1 MSRILITGING
12 QLGFE
17 LRRSLAM
24 LGECICLDRQQLDL
38 SRPTDIAAVLEQYQ
52 PDIIVNPAAY
62 TAVDKAET
70 DAELAHT
77 VNAVAPAAM
86 ADWAAAKNALLLHYS
101 TDYVFDGDKTTPYEE
116 SDATNPQSVY
126 GLSKCQGEQAIRAS
140 GADHIIMRTSWVV
153 GAHGGNFLKTIMR
166 LARERDS
173 LNVVAD
179 QIGAPTP
186 AALIA
191 DVTAHI
197 IKQWQTRKDKQLLGT
212 YHLTSSGSTSWH
224 GYTAYL
230 LALAE
235 RYGVALQL
243 KPEKLHAIPGSAY
256 PTPAKRPGNSRLN
269 CSKIQ
274 DAFGLNMP
282 TWQSGVEQ
290 VFQQIFNS

>member
-1 MSRILITGING
+1 M
-12 QLGFE
+12 
-17 LRRSLAM
+17 
-24 LGECICLDRQQLDL
+24 
-38 SRPTDIAAVLEQYQ
+38 
-52 PDIIVNPAAY
+52 
-62 TAVDKAET
+62 
-70 DAELAHT
+70 
-77 VNAVAPAAM
+77 
-86 ADWAAAKNALLLHYS
+86 
-101 TDYVFDGDKTTPYEE
+101 
-116 SDATNPQSVY
+116 
-126 GLSKCQGEQAIRAS
+126 RAS
-140 GADHIIMRTSWVV
+140 GADHIILRTSWVV

-197 IKQWQTRKDKQLLGT
+197 IKQWQTCKDKQLLGT

-243 KPEKLHAIPGSAY
+243 KQENLHAVPGSVY
-256 PTPAKRPGNSRLN
+256 PAPAKRPGNSGLN

-274 DAFGLNMP
+274 GAFDLIMP
-282 TWQSGVEQ
+282 SWQNGVEQ
-290 VFQQIFNS
+290 VFQQIFNSGCRTLADET

>member
-17 LRRSLAM
+17 LRRALAM

-38 SRPTDIAAVLEQYQ
+38 SRPDEIAAVLDQYQ

-62 TAVDKAET
+62 TAVDKAESE
-70 DAELAHT
+70 AQLAHA
-77 VNAVAPAAM
+77 VNAAAPAAM
-86 ADWAAAKNALLLHYS
+86 ASWAAAKNALLLHYS
-101 TDYVFDGDKTTPYEE
+101 TDYVFDGDKTTPYAEE
-116 SDATNPQSVY
+116 DASNPQSVY
-126 GLSKCQGEQAIRAS
+126 GQSKWQGEQAIRAS
-140 GADHIIMRTSWVV
+140 GANHLILRTSWVV

-197 IKQWQTRKDKQLLGT
+197 IKQWQTEPDKTLLGT

-224 GYTAYL
+224 GYTQYL

-243 KPEKLHAIPGSAY
+243 QPEHLHAIPSSAY

-269 CSKIQ
+269 CSKIEHN
-274 DAFGLNMP
+274 FGLTMP
-282 TWQSGVEQ
+282 AWQNGVEQ

>member
-1 MSRILITGING
+1 MSRILISGIKG

-38 SRPTDIAAVLEQYQ
+38 SRPDEIAAVLDRYQ

-62 TAVDKAET
+62 TAVDKAESET
-70 DAELAHT
+70 ELAHA
-77 VNAVAPAAM
+77 VNATAPAAM
-86 ADWAAAKNALLLHYS
+86 ASWAAANNALLLHYS
-101 TDYVFDGDKTTPYEE
+101 TDYIFDGDKVDAYLEE
-116 SDATNPQSVY
+116 DASNPQSVY
-126 GLSKCQGEQAIRAS
+126 GQSKWQGEQAIRTS
-140 GADHIIMRTSWVV
+140 GADHIILRTSWVV

-191 DVTAHI
+191 DVSAHI
-197 IKQWQTRKDKQLLGT
+197 IKQWQSSQDKTLLGT

-224 GYTAYL
+224 GYTEYL
-230 LALAE
+230 LTLAE
-235 RYGVALQL
+235 RYGVPLQL
-243 KPEKLHAIPGSAY
+243 QPENLRAIPGSAY

-269 CSKIQ
+269 CSKIERT
-274 DAFGLNMP
+274 FGLTMP
-282 TWQSGVEQ
+282 AWQSGVEQ

>member
-24 LGECICLDRQQLDL
+24 LGKCICLDRQQLDL
-38 SRPTDIAAVLEQYQ
+38 SRPADIAAVLDQYQ

-62 TAVDKAET
+62 TAVDKAES
-70 DAELAHT
+70 DDELAHA
-77 VNAVAPAAM
+77 VNAAAPAAM
-86 ADWAAAKNALLLHYS
+86 AGWTGAKNALLLHYS
-101 TDYVFDGDKTTPYEE
+101 TDYVFDGDKAMPYEE
-116 SDATNPQSVY
+116 DDATSPQSVY
-126 GLSKCQGEQAIRAS
+126 GRSKCQGEQAIRAS
-140 GADHIIMRTSWVV
+140 GADHIILRTSWVV
-153 GAHGGNFLKTIMR
+153 GAHGSNFLKTIMR

-197 IKQWQTRKDKQLLGT
+197 IKQWQTGKDKQLLGT
-212 YHLTSSGSTSWH
+212 YHLSSSGSTSWH
-224 GYTAYL
+224 GYTEYL

-243 KPEKLHAIPGSAY
+243 KPENLHAIPSSAY

-269 CSKIQ
+269 CSKIEHNFSLTMPAWQ
-274 DAFGLNMP
+274 D
-282 TWQSGVEQ
+282 GVEQ

>member
-17 LRRSLAM
+17 LRRALAM

-38 SRPTDIAAVLEQYQ
+38 SRPDDIATVLDQTQ

-62 TAVDKAET
+62 TAVDKAESDT
-70 DAELAHT
+70 ELAHT
-77 VNAVAPAAM
+77 VNTAAPAAM
-86 ADWAAAKNALLLHYS
+86 AKWAASNQALLLHYS
-101 TDYVFDGDKTTPYEE
+101 TDYVFDGNKVDSYTEE
-116 SDATNPQSVY
+116 DTANPQSVY
-126 GLSKCQGEQAIRAS
+126 GQSKWQGEQAIRAS
-140 GADHIIMRTSWVV
+140 GADHIILRTSWVV

-179 QIGAPTP
+179 QTGAPTP

-191 DVTAHI
+191 DVSAHI
-197 IKQWQTRKDKQLLGT
+197 IKQWQAKQNKTLLGT
-212 YHLTSSGSTSWH
+212 YHLASSGHTSWH
-224 GYTAYL
+224 GYTQHL
-230 LALAE
+230 LTLAE

-243 KPEKLHAIPGSAY
+243 KPENLHAIPTSAY
-256 PTPAKRPGNSRLN
+256 PTPAQRPGNSSLN
-269 CSKIQ
+269 CSKIE
-274 DAFGLNMP
+274 AVFGLVMP
-282 TWQSGVEQ
+282 AWQNGVEH

>member
-38 SRPTDIAAVLEQYQ
+38 SRPAEIAAVLDQYQ

-62 TAVDKAET
+62 TAVDKAES
-70 DAELAHT
+70 DAELAHA
-77 VNAVAPAAM
+77 VNAAAPAAM

-101 TDYVFDGDKTTPYEE
+101 TDYVFDGDKATPYAEE
-116 SDATNPQSVY
+116 DATNPQSVY
-126 GLSKCQGEQAIRAS
+126 GLSKCRGEQAIRAS
-140 GADHIIMRTSWVV
+140 GADHIILRTSWVV

-191 DVTAHI
+191 DVSAHI
-197 IKQWQTRKDKQLLGT
+197 IKQWQASQDKQLLGT
-212 YHLTSSGSTSWH
+212 YHLTSSGNTSWH
-224 GYTAYL
+224 GYTEYL
-230 LALAE
+230 LTLAQ

-243 KPEKLHAIPGSAY
+243 KPENLHAIPSRAY

-269 CSKIQ
+269 CSKIERN
-274 DAFGLNMP
+274 FGLIMP
-282 TWQSGVEQ
+282 AWQSGVEQ
-290 VFQQIFNS
+290 VFQQVFNS

>member
-1 MSRILITGING
+1 MSRILISGING

-38 SRPTDIAAVLEQYQ
+38 SHPDEIATVLDQTQ

-62 TAVDKAET
+62 TAVDKAENET
-70 DAELAHT
+70 QLAHA
-77 VNAVAPAAM
+77 VNAAAPAAM
-86 ADWAAAKNALLLHYS
+86 ANWSAAHQALLLHYS
-101 TDYVFDGDKTTPYEE
+101 TDYVFDGDKADAYLEE
-116 SDATNPQSVY
+116 DASNPQSVY
-126 GLSKCQGEQAIRAS
+126 GQSKWQGEQAIRAS
-140 GADHIIMRTSWVV
+140 GAQHIILRTSWVV
-153 GAHGGNFLKTIMR
+153 GSHGGNFLKTIMR

-186 AALIA
+186 ATLIA

-197 IKQWQTRKDKQLLGT
+197 IKQWQAEPGKTPLGT

-224 GYTAYL
+224 GYTQYL
-230 LALAE
+230 LTLAA
-235 RYGVALQL
+235 RYGVELQL
-243 KPEKLHAIPGSAY
+243 QPEHLHAIPSSAY

-269 CSKIQ
+269 CSKIERN
-274 DAFGLNMP
+274 FGLTMP
-282 TWQSGVEQ
+282 AWQNGVEH